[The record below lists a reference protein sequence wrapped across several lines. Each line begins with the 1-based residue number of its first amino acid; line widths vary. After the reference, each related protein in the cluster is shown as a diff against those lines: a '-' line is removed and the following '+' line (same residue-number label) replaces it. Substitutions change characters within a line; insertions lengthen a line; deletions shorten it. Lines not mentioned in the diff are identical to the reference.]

1 MWYAFYVAWAR
12 TDGNDRLSW
21 AARPLCPLDLVV
33 RSPRNAESFKDWGFG
48 FMSSVI
54 DRSSSRIKPEKIEQ
68 AVIRFAGDSGDGM
81 QITGSQFTNTVALYG
96 NDIATF
102 PDFPAEIRAPAGTL
116 PGVSGYQL
124 HFASSDVYTPG
135 DAVDVLIAMNPAA
148 LKVNIADL
156 KPNGILIVNSDSFG
170 ENDLRKAQLT
180 ANPLEDHSLDK
191 YRLFSVELER
201 LTRVS
206 LEHLGLDAKSMDRC
220 KNFFALGMC
229 YWLYNR
235 STESTVR
242 WIEDKFKNK
251 PLLVEA
257 NKLAMKAGYSYCEAT
272 EAFQISYEIPP
283 AQLAPGSYRNMSG
296 NQALALGFVTASQKS
311 GLRLFQG
318 SYPITPASDILHEL
332 AQYKDFGVMTF
343 QAEDEI
349 AAVTSTIGA
358 AYAGALGL
366 TTTSGPGMALKTE
379 AIGLAIAVE
388 IPLVICDIQRG
399 GPSTGLPTKTE
410 QADLL
415 QALFGRNSEAP
426 VPVIAPA
433 TPSDCFWAAIEA
445 SRIAVKYMVPV
456 ILLSDG
462 YLANG
467 AEPWRIP
474 DLAEIPEI
482 PVQFATEPNSPGG
495 YLPYKRNPDT
505 LARPWA
511 VPGTPG
517 LEHRIGGL
525 EKQDVTGNINYEPLN
540 HENMVRIRAAKVAA
554 IAQDIPEA
562 VPSGDPKGDLLI
574 IAWGSTHGAITAA
587 VNAQRA
593 EGRKIGHVH
602 LRHLNPLP
610 SNLGD
615 VIKRYKHVLVPELN
629 MGQLLWILRA
639 KFLVDAVGLNKIQGR
654 PFKQAELEQK
664 IEEMLGVD

>member
-1 MWYAFYVAWAR
+1 MS
-12 TDGNDRLSW
+12 TL
-21 AARPLCPLDLVV
+21 
-33 RSPRNAESFKDWGFG
+33 AEVPPVKTKRE
-48 FMSSVI
+48 VI
-54 DRSSSRIKPEKIEQ
+54 DR

-81 QITGSQFTNTVALYG
+81 QITGSQFTTTAALYG

-102 PDFPAEIRAPAGTL
+102 PDYPAEIRAPAGTI
-116 PGVSGYQL
+116 PGVSGFQL
-124 HFASSDVYTPG
+124 HFSSNEVYTPG
-135 DAVDVLIAMNPAA
+135 DAIDVLIAMNPAA
-148 LKVNIADL
+148 LKVNVADL
-156 KPNGILIVNSDSFG
+156 KANGILIVNSDSFT
-170 ENDLRKAQLT
+170 ENDLRKAQMT
-180 ANPLEDHSLDK
+180 SNPLEDHSLDK
-191 YRLFSVELER
+191 FRLFPVELER
-201 LTRVS
+201 LTRRS
-206 LEHLGLDAKSMDRC
+206 LEHLGLDAKTMDRC

-235 STESTVR
+235 SAEPTVR

-257 NKLAMKAGYSYCEAT
+257 NKLALKGGYSYCEAT

-283 AQLAPGSYRNMSG
+283 AHLTPGLYRSLSG
-296 NQALALGFVTASQKS
+296 NQALALGFVTAARKS
-311 GLRLFQG
+311 GLTLFQG

-332 AQYKDFGVMTF
+332 SQYKDFGVMTF

-349 AAVTSTIGA
+349 AAITSSIGA
-358 AYAGALGL
+358 AYAGALAI

-379 AIGLAIAVE
+379 AMGLAVAVE

-426 VPVIAPA
+426 IPVLAASTPA
-433 TPSDCFWAAIEA
+433 DCFWVALEA
-445 SRIAVKYMVPV
+445 SRIAIKYMVPV
-456 ILLSDG
+456 IILSDG

-474 DLAEIPEI
+474 DLSDIPEF
-482 PVQFATEPNSPGG
+482 PVKFATDPNGF
-495 YLPYKRNPDT
+495 LPYKRDPQT

-525 EKQDVTGNINYEPLN
+525 EKQDPTGNINYEPLN

-554 IAQDIPEA
+554 VAQEIPNALPE
-562 VPSGDPKGDLLI
+562 GDPEGDLLI
-574 IAWGSTHGAITAA
+574 IAWGSTSGSITAA
-587 VNAQRA
+587 LKAQRA
-593 EGRKIGHVH
+593 KGRKIGHLH
-602 LRHLNPLP
+602 LRYLNPLP

-615 VIKRYKHVLVPELN
+615 IIKRYKRVLVPELN
-629 MGQLLWILRA
+629 MGQLLWVLRA

-664 IEEMLGVD
+664 IEEMLGL

>member
-1 MWYAFYVAWAR
+1 MALTTIEIPKR
-12 TDGNDRLSW
+12 KR
-21 AARPLCPLDLVV
+21 
-33 RSPRNAESFKDWGFG
+33 EI
-48 FMSSVI
+48 I
-54 DRSSSRIKPEKIEQ
+54 DN
-68 AVIRFAGDSGDGM
+68 AVIRFCGDSGDGM

-96 NDIATF
+96 NDLATF

-116 PGVSGYQL
+116 PGVSGFQV
-124 HFASSDVYTPG
+124 HFSSSDVYTPG
-135 DAVDVLIAMNPAA
+135 DSVDALIAMNPAA
-148 LKVNIADL
+148 LKMNLPDL
-156 KPNGILIVNSDSFG
+156 KPNGILIVNLDDFG
-170 ENDLRKAQLT
+170 ETDLRKAQAT
-180 ANPLEDHSLDK
+180 SNPLEDHSLDGF
-191 YRLFSVELER
+191 RLFPVEWTK
-201 LTRVS
+201 LTRAA
-206 LEHLGLDAKSMDRC
+206 LKERGLDNKSVDRC

-235 STESTVR
+235 SMESTHR
-242 WIEDKFKNK
+242 WIDDKFKNK

-272 EAFQISYEIPP
+272 EAFQINYEIPP
-283 AQLAPGSYRNMSG
+283 AKLTPGIYRSMSG

-311 GLRLFQG
+311 GLGLFQG

-332 AQYKDFGVMTF
+332 SQYKDFGVTTF

-349 AAVTSTIGA
+349 AAVTSAIGA
-358 AYAGALGL
+358 AYGGALAI

-379 AIGLAIAVE
+379 AIGLAVAVE
-388 IPLVICDIQRG
+388 MPRLICDIQRG

-433 TPSDCFWAAIEA
+433 TPSDCFWAAVEA
-445 SRIAVKYMVPV
+445 CRIAVKYMVPV
-456 ILLSDG
+456 IILSDG

-467 AEPWRIP
+467 AEPWKIP
-474 DLAEIPEI
+474 NVEDIPEFK
-482 PVQFATEPNSPGG
+482 VKFATEKNSPNG

-540 HENMVRIRAAKVAA
+540 HEHMVRIRAAKVAA
-554 IAQDIPEA
+554 IVQDIPDI
-562 VPSGDPKGDLLI
+562 VPAGDDHGDLLI
-574 IAWGSTHGAITAA
+574 VAWGSTHGAITAA
-587 VNAQRA
+587 VKAQRA
-593 EGRKIGHVH
+593 QGRTIGHVH

-610 SNLGD
+610 ANLGD
-615 VIKRYKHVLVPELN
+615 VIKRYKQVLVPELN
-629 MGQLLWILRA
+629 MGQLLWVLRA
-639 KFLVDAVGLNKIQGR
+639 KYLVDAIGLNKIQGR
-654 PFKQAELEQK
+654 PFKQTELEHK
-664 IEEMLGVD
+664 IEELLGV

>member
-1 MWYAFYVAWAR
+1 MATT
-12 TDGNDRLSW
+12 TDI
-21 AARPLCPLDLVV
+21 PLPKVKREVV
-33 RSPRNAESFKDWGFG
+33 D
-48 FMSSVI
+48 
-54 DRSSSRIKPEKIEQ
+54 Q

-102 PDFPAEIRAPAGTL
+102 PDYPAEIRAPAGTL

-124 HFASSDVYTPG
+124 HFASGEIYTPG

-148 LKVNIADL
+148 LKMNLADL
-156 KPNGILIVNSDSFG
+156 KANGILIVNSDAFA
-170 ENDLRKAQLT
+170 ETDLRKAQMT
-180 ANPLEDHSLDK
+180 SNPLEDHTLDK
-191 YRLFSVELER
+191 FRLFPVELER
-201 LTRVS
+201 LTKAA
-206 LEHLGLDAKSMDRC
+206 LENVGLDAKSISRC

-235 STESTVR
+235 SMDSTVR
-242 WIEDKFKNK
+242 WIEDKFAKK

-283 AQLAPGSYRNMSG
+283 AQLEPGLYRNLSG

-311 GLRLFQG
+311 GLKLFQG

-332 AQYKDFGVMTF
+332 SQYKDFGVLTF

-349 AAVTSTIGA
+349 AAITSAIGA
-358 AYAGALGL
+358 SYAGALAI

-379 AIGLAIAVE
+379 ALGLAVAVE
-388 IPLVICDIQRG
+388 LPLVICDIQRG

-426 VPVIAPA
+426 IPVIAPA
-433 TPSDCFWAAIEA
+433 TPSDCFWAAVEA

-456 ILLSDG
+456 IILSDG

-474 DLAEIPEI
+474 ELSDIPDFR
-482 PVQFATEPNSPGG
+482 VKFQTNTVDFK
-495 YLPYKRNPDT
+495 PYRRDQET

-517 LEHRIGGL
+517 LEHRVGGL
-525 EKQDVTGNINYEPLN
+525 EKQDVSGNINYEPLN
-540 HENMVRIRAAKVAA
+540 HEKMVRLRAAKVEAVG
-554 IAQDIPEA
+554 QDIPPV
-562 VPSGDPKGDLLI
+562 VPAGDPDGDLLI
-574 IAWGSTHGAITAA
+574 VAWGSTHGSITAA
-587 VNAQRA
+587 LKAQR
-593 EGRKIGHVH
+593 EKHKGKRRIGHVH

-610 SNLGD
+610 RNLGE
-615 VIKRYKHVLVPELN
+615 VLARYKKVLVPELN
-629 MGQLLWILRA
+629 MGQLLWLLRA
-639 KFLVDAVGLNKIQGR
+639 KYLVNAIGLNKIQGR
-654 PFKQAELEQK
+654 PFKQSELELK
-664 IEEMLGVD
+664 IETLLDA

>member
-1 MWYAFYVAWAR
+1 
-12 TDGNDRLSW
+12 
-21 AARPLCPLDLVV
+21 
-33 RSPRNAESFKDWGFG
+33 
-48 FMSSVI
+48 MSTLMDIPSGKTKREVI
-54 DRSSSRIKPEKIEQ
+54 DQ

-96 NDIATF
+96 NAPPPF

-124 HFASSDVYTPG
+124 HFSSSDVFTPG

-156 KPNGILIVNSDSFG
+156 KANGILIVNSDSFK
-170 ENDLRKAQLT
+170 EVDLRKAQMT
-180 ANPLEDHSLDK
+180 SNPLEVHSLDK
-191 YRLFSVELER
+191 FRLFPVELQR
-201 LTRVS
+201 LTRAA
-206 LEHLGLDAKSMDRC
+206 LQHLGLDAKSMDRC

-235 STESTVR
+235 SMDPTVR

-257 NKLAMKAGYSYCEAT
+257 NKLALKGGYSYCEAT

-283 AQLAPGSYRNMSG
+283 AQLTPGLYRSMSG
-296 NQALALGFVTASQKS
+296 NQALALGFVTAAQKS
-311 GLRLFQG
+311 GLTLFQG

-332 AQYKDFGVMTF
+332 SQYKDFGVMTF

-349 AAVTSTIGA
+349 AAVTSAIGA
-358 AYAGALGL
+358 AYAGALAI

-379 AIGLAIAVE
+379 AMGLAVAVE
-388 IPLVICDIQRG
+388 IPLVVCDIQRG

-426 VPVIAPA
+426 VPVLAAA
-433 TPSDCFWAAIEA
+433 TPGDCFWIALEA
-445 SRIAVKYMVPV
+445 SRIALKYMIPV
-456 ILLSDG
+456 IVLSDG

-467 AEPWRIP
+467 PEPWRIP
-474 DLAEIPEI
+474 KAEDIPPI
-482 PVQFATEPNSPGG
+482 PVKFATDPVGFM
-495 YLPYKRNPDT
+495 PYKRDPQT

-511 VPGTPG
+511 LPGTPG
-517 LEHRIGGL
+517 LEQRIGAL
-525 EKQDVTGNINYEPLN
+525 EKQDGTGNVNYEPLN
-540 HENMVRIRAAKVAA
+540 HENMVRVRAAKVAA
-554 IAQDIPEA
+554 VAQDIPNVLPA
-562 VPSGDPKGDLLI
+562 GDPSGDLLVVS
-574 IAWGSTHGAITAA
+574 WGSTAGSITAA
-587 VNAQRA
+587 VKAARA
-593 EGRKIGHVH
+593 RGARIGHLH
-602 LRHLNPLP
+602 LRYLNPLP
-610 SNLGD
+610 TNVGEIL
-615 VIKRYKHVLVPELN
+615 KRYKKVLVPELN
-629 MGQLLWILRA
+629 MGQLLWVLRA

-664 IEEMLGVD
+664 FDEMLGIQGNHR

>member
-1 MWYAFYVAWAR
+1 
-12 TDGNDRLSW
+12 
-21 AARPLCPLDLVV
+21 
-33 RSPRNAESFKDWGFG
+33 
-48 FMSSVI
+48 MSTISEI
-54 DRSSSRIKPEKIEQ
+54 PALKSRKEVIEQ

-81 QITGSQFTNTVALYG
+81 QVTGNQFTNTVALYG

-102 PDFPAEIRAPAGTL
+102 PDYPAEIRAPAGTI
-116 PGVSGYQL
+116 PGVSGFQL
-124 HFASSDVYTPG
+124 HFSSNEVHTPG
-135 DAVDVLIAMNPAA
+135 DAIDVLIAMNPAA
-148 LKVNIADL
+148 LKVNVADL
-156 KPNGILIVNSDSFG
+156 KANGILIVNKDSFT
-170 ENDLRKAQLT
+170 ENDLRKAQVT
-180 ANPLEDHSLDK
+180 SNPLEDHSLDK
-191 YRLFSVELER
+191 FRLFSVELER
-201 LTRVS
+201 LTRRS

-235 STESTVR
+235 SMEPTVR
-242 WIEDKFKNK
+242 WIEEKFKNK

-257 NKLAMKAGYSYCEAT
+257 NKLALKGGYSYCEAT

-283 AQLAPGSYRNMSG
+283 AQLTPGLYRSLSG

-311 GLRLFQG
+311 GLTLFQG

-332 AQYKDFGVMTF
+332 SQYKDFGVMTF

-349 AAVTSTIGA
+349 AAITSAIGA
-358 AYAGALGL
+358 AYAGALAI

-379 AIGLAIAVE
+379 AMGLAVAVE

-426 VPVIAPA
+426 IPVLAASTPA
-433 TPSDCFWAAIEA
+433 DCFWVAIEA

-456 ILLSDG
+456 IILSDG

-474 DLAEIPEI
+474 DASDIPEF
-482 PVQFATEPNSPGG
+482 PVHFATEANSPNG

-525 EKQDVTGNINYEPLN
+525 EKQDVTSNINYEAVT
-540 HENMVRIRAAKVAA
+540 HEKMVRIRAAKVAA
-554 IAQDIPEA
+554 VAQDIPDIEP
-562 VPSGDPKGDLLI
+562 VGDAEGDLLI
-574 IAWGSTHGAITAA
+574 VAWGSTHGAITAA
-587 VNAQRA
+587 VKAQRA
-593 EGRKIGHVH
+593 EGRSIGHVH

-610 SNLGD
+610 SNLGE
-615 VIKRYKHVLVPELN
+615 VIARFKKVLVPELN
-629 MGQLLWILRA
+629 MGQLLWVLRA
-639 KFLVDAVGLNKIQGR
+639 KYLVDAVGLNKIQGR
-654 PFKQAELEQK
+654 PFKQSELEQK
-664 IEEMLGVD
+664 IEEMLDA